1 MSVQPEDLFR
11 WTTDPVDGPM
21 PFVMLTDGWIEASE
35 SMQRVHETITAQAGL
50 ETIIEFDTDQ
60 LIDQRARRPVAL
72 LVDGVINPLQ
82 WPRLQIAV
90 GTDNNDRPFLYMHG
104 PEPDFNWRPFAAATA
119 TALQAIGVTTMF
131 TIGAY
136 PVPAPHTRPIRISS
150 ASTCNELLI
159 GRDKT
164 GGSLTV
170 PVGVQMAVTEELLA
184 GGVHTLGLYAQVP
197 YYISTSPWP
206 SASIDLLTNLRDVA
220 KLEFDTSMLEAQVP
234 EAVQAIDAM
243 LEDTPS
249 LASIVGELEQRYDDL
264 RTIEE
269 ADLPSGDELEE
280 ELQQYLRDMD
290 DSD

>member
-1 MSVQPEDLFR
+1 M
-11 WTTDPVDGPM
+11 
-21 PFVMLTDGWIEASE
+21 
-35 SMQRVHETITAQAGL
+35 
-50 ETIIEFDTDQ
+50 
-60 LIDQRARRPVAL
+60 
-72 LVDGVINPLQ
+72 
-82 WPRLQIAV
+82 
-90 GTDNNDRPFLYMHG
+90 
-104 PEPDFNWRPFAAATA
+104 
-119 TALQAIGVTTMF
+119 
-131 TIGAY
+131 
-136 PVPAPHTRPIRISS
+136 
-150 ASTCNELLI
+150 
-159 GRDKT
+159 
-164 GGSLTV
+164 

-243 LEDTPS
+243 LDDTPS

-280 ELQQYLRDMD
+280 ELQQYLRDID
-290 DSD
+290 EAD